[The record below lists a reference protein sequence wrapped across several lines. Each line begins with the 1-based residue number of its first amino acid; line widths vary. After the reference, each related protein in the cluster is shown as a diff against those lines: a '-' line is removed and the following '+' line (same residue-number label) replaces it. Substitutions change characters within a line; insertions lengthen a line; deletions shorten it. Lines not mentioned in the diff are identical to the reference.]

1 VIIHEN
7 FELKR
12 VATYNVGGP
21 ARYYCEPTT
30 IEEVQEA
37 LTRFEE
43 LQVPLFVLGRGSNLL
58 ISDKGID
65 AGVINTINLSSIDIN
80 GTNLRV
86 GAGALLT
93 KTVMKAVTAGL
104 AGMEDLAGIPG
115 SVGGGILMNAGAY
128 SQTISEKLT
137 SVTWIDLNDYQLRWS
152 TRDDLTFGYRTSSFK
167 QERAVILEATFKLVE
182 GDATTLREK
191 VLATQEKRRNSQPL
205 NLPSC
210 GSVFKRPEGN
220 YAGGLIEAAGLKGYR
235 VGGAEVSVKHANF
248 IVNRGTATA
257 EDIRTCIS
265 DVRRTVFEHSGIL
278 LEPEVIFVGEF
289 DSLLFDSLSESPSV
303 SI

>member
-1 VIIHEN
+1 MIIHEN

-152 TRDDLTFGYRTSSFK
+152 TRDDLTFGYRCDHFARK
-167 QERAVILEATFKLVE
+167 GV
-182 GDATTLREK
+182 GH
-191 VLATQEKRRNSQPL
+191 
-205 NLPSC
+205 
-210 GSVFKRPEGN
+210 
-220 YAGGLIEAAGLKGYR
+220 AGK
-235 VGGAEVSVKHANF
+235 
-248 IVNRGTATA
+248 TAQ
-257 EDIRTCIS
+257 
-265 DVRRTVFEHSGIL
+265 
-278 LEPEVIFVGEF
+278 
-289 DSLLFDSLSESPSV
+289 
-303 SI
+303 